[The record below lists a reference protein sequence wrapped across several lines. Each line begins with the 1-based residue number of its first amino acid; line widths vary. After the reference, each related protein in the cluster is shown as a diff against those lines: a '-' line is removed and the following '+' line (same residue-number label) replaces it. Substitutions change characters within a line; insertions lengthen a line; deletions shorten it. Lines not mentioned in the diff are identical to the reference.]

1 MGEIG
6 QARVVLTPGSG
17 ARAPR
22 GEGYAAGAVFGVRVA
37 GIPAKRVAALRF
49 SRTWSLV
56 DEVVRLDGQ
65 VAAEGARLADL
76 LHELIGREVVAAGR
90 RPELKPALV
99 ALRRDLF
106 AGRRP
111 RDRVWTPAIIEFLP
125 RPVAGRI
132 SLWLDDLDRLTGARV
147 EISGLLDRELAEK
160 TAVLR
165 DATRLFE
172 FRQGLAQSSPDLSR
186 RLDVWLDAPGDAAP
200 ARQTLLRLAKYL
212 ARAAMKTSPYVTFTA
227 SGLGRWSSA
236 GISAVFADDLPTL
249 GVAEADRVL
258 VHAFWQWSAG
268 QPGLRDSV
276 VLRVNP
282 TAVEEDGRVWFLG
295 HRPAEPINSVPAS
308 ASLRAVLDLIRSV
321 PGATRGAVAEKL
333 TSRDD
338 AERVDH
344 LLGVLIA
351 GGLLEQRV
359 PFSEQAA
366 DALPQLIGWL
376 ERAASGTGGDEPR
389 ALESLRAIAE
399 AVDAY
404 ARQPDGGKRRW
415 REGVELLAERM
426 APDARPP
433 GPELPS
439 RHLVHESYVLGGTV
453 VSWPSASLRR
463 VHDDMNRVRRFLAVF
478 DLSLPLK
485 IALADYFLLAY
496 GPGGS
501 VPFLTFYRRVH
512 DMGSLADSVA
522 GVSVRRFLSQRP
534 RRTGQAGDLA
544 GYGSRMARLGELRRT
559 AWDFL
564 HAAQEKTGEGN
575 PVLPESL
582 EELMASWPRF
592 IRPTASISVYGQL
605 MTTPEGP
612 RLVVNYVGAGPRRGV
627 GRIRHLLAIAG
638 DRVPDPADREP
649 VRGDTTLAEF
659 RVDHGN
665 NLDIHPRALP
675 VIDYPLAGGDDAE
688 ETISPTGLRVE
699 YDPDH
704 ELLVL
709 RGPDGRAIRPVHLG
723 LTFEVFLPPAQSFLI
738 RAFGPNPTV
747 MMAGWALRG
756 GLKPP
761 PSRAVEHAPRLT
773 VGAVVLVRA
782 RWRMRAGEFPA
793 PGKGE
798 DPGVYLVRLAL
809 WLDGHGIPREF
820 FARVLNVGEGDG
832 DGVLGKSRKPVYVDV
847 TNWFLLQDLVRV
859 LDDPDRLMVLEEALP
874 AMPDLPRYGEHG
886 SRVTEY
892 IFDLAATEPDTE
904 PDTEAAVEDGGE
916 RDRA

>member
-1 MGEIG
+1 M
-6 QARVVLTPGSG
+6 
-17 ARAPR
+17 
-22 GEGYAAGAVFGVRVA
+22 
-37 GIPAKRVAALRF
+37 AALRF

-65 VAAEGARLADL
+65 VAAEGTRLADL
-76 LHELIGREVVAAGR
+76 LHDLIGREVVAAGR

-111 RDRVWTPAIIEFLP
+111 RDRVWAPAIIEFLP

-132 SLWLDDLDRLTGARV
+132 SLWLDDLDRLTGARA
-147 EISGLLDRELAEK
+147 EIPGLLDRELAEK

-172 FRQGLAQSSPDLSR
+172 LRQGLAQSSPELSR
-186 RLDVWLDAPGDAAP
+186 RLDAWLDAPGDAPP

-227 SGLGRWSSA
+227 SGLGGWSGA
-236 GISAVFADDLPTL
+236 GGSAVFADDLSAL
-249 GVAEADRVL
+249 GIAEADRKV
-258 VHAFWQWSAG
+258 VHAFWPWLAG
-268 QPGLRDSV
+268 LPGLRDSV

-282 TAVEEDGRVWFLG
+282 TAVEEDDRVWFLG
-295 HRPAEPINSVPAS
+295 YRPGEPINSVPAS

-321 PGATRGAVAEKL
+321 PGATRGAVAGKL
-333 TSRDD
+333 ASHDD

-351 GGLLEQRV
+351 CGLLEQRV
-359 PFSEQAA
+359 PFSEQAG

-404 ARQPDGGKRRW
+404 ARQPEGGKRRW
-415 REGVELLAERM
+415 RAGVARLAERI

-433 GPELPS
+433 GAELSS
-439 RHLVHESYVLGGTV
+439 RRLVHESYLLRGTV

-463 VHDDMNRVRRFLAVF
+463 VHDDLNRVRRLLAVF
-478 DLSLPLK
+478 DPSLPLK
-485 IALADYFLLAY
+485 ISLADYFLLAY

-501 VPFLTFYRRVH
+501 VPFLTFYRRLH
-512 DMGSLADSVA
+512 DMGPLADSAEGVA
-522 GVSVRRFLSQRP
+522 VRRFLTQRP
-534 RRTGQAGDLA
+534 RLTGQAGQAA
-544 GYGSRMARLGELRRT
+544 GPGSRIARLRELRRT

-564 HAAQEKTGEGN
+564 HMAQEKAGEGN
-575 PVLPESL
+575 PVPPESL

-605 MTTPEGP
+605 MTGSEEP
-612 RLVVNYVGAGPRRGV
+612 RLVVNHVGAGPRKGV
-627 GRIRHLLAIAG
+627 GRLQHLLAVAG
-638 DRVPDPADREP
+638 DRVPDPAGREP

-665 NLDIHPRALP
+665 NLDIHPRASP

-709 RGPDGRAIRPVHLG
+709 RGPDGRTIRPVHLG
-723 LTFEVFLPPAQSFLI
+723 LTAEVFLPPAQWFLI
-738 RAFGPNPTV
+738 RGFGPNPTV
-747 MMAGWALRG
+747 MMSGWTLRG

-761 PSRAVEHAPRLT
+761 PSHAVEHAPRLT
-773 VGAVVLVRA
+773 IGAVVLLRG
-782 RWRMRAGEFPA
+782 RWRMRAEEFPA

-798 DPGVYLVRLAL
+798 DPGAYLVRLAR

-820 FARVLNVGEGDG
+820 FARVLDMDEDDG
-832 DGVLGKSRKPVYVDV
+832 DGLLGKSRKPVYVDV
-847 TNWFLLQDLVRV
+847 TNWFLLQDLVRM
-859 LDDPDRLMVLEEALP
+859 LGDPDRLMVLEEALP

-892 IFDLAATEPDTE
+892 IFDLTATESDTE
-904 PDTEAAVEDGGE
+904 PVTEASTELVGE